1 MARAKSFDTY
11 IEGLN
16 QVLRAFKALPKEA
29 SAELRQASQAVASQ
43 HMVPAWQNAALY
55 GAGPWGQV
63 IAASVKVKRDRIP
76 AVQIGGNRKVLSG
89 GGTATMVR
97 APSDLGPAGKWY
109 SKPEEERTFAPF
121 QRTDWMTRVRGY
133 QGPALQ
139 EWAQAVDRI
148 VAKWSTL

>member
-16 QVLRAFKALPKEA
+16 QVLRAFKSLPKEA

-43 HMVPAWQNAALY
+43 HMMPAWQEAARS
-55 GAGPWGQV
+55 GAGPWGEV
-63 IAASVKVKRDRIP
+63 IANSVKVRRDRVP
-76 AVQIGGNRKVLSG
+76 AVQIGGNRKAFSG
-89 GGTATMVR
+89 GATATMVR
-97 APSDLGPAGKWY
+97 YPSDSGQKRD
-109 SKPEEERTFAPF
+109 SFAPF
-121 QRTDWMTRVRGY
+121 EQTNWISNVRGY

>member
-43 HMVPAWQNAALY
+43 HMMPAWQEAARS
-55 GAGPWGQV
+55 GAGPWGEV
-63 IAASVKVKRDRIP
+63 IANSVKVRRDRVP
-76 AVQIGGNRKVLSG
+76 AIQIGGNRKAFSG
-89 GGTATMVR
+89 GATATMVR
-97 APSDLGPAGKWY
+97 YPSDSGQKRD
-109 SKPEEERTFAPF
+109 SFAPF
-121 QRTDWMTRVRGY
+121 EQTNWISNVRGY

>member
-43 HMVPAWQNAALY
+43 HMMPAWQEAARS
-55 GAGPWGQV
+55 GAGPWGEV
-63 IAASVKVKRDRIP
+63 IANSVKVRRDRVP
-76 AVQIGGNRKVLSG
+76 AVQIGGNRKAFSG
-89 GGTATMVR
+89 GATATMVR
-97 APSDLGPAGKWY
+97 YPSDSGQKRD
-109 SKPEEERTFAPF
+109 SFAPF
-121 QRTDWMTRVRGY
+121 EQTNWISNVRGY

>member
-1 MARAKSFDTY
+1 MASAKSFDTY

-43 HMVPAWQNAALY
+43 HMMPAWQEAARS
-55 GAGPWGQV
+55 GAGPWGEV
-63 IAASVKVKRDRIP
+63 IANSVKVRRDRVP
-76 AVQIGGNRKVLSG
+76 AVQIGGNRKAFSG
-89 GGTATMVR
+89 GATATMVR
-97 APSDLGPAGKWY
+97 YPSDSGQKRD
-109 SKPEEERTFAPF
+109 SFAPF
-121 QRTDWMTRVRGY
+121 EQTNWISNVRRY